1 MSTPRASDIQSLFA
15 ANSEEGDFL
24 KAGKLEDGVGLC
36 LSGGG
41 YRAMIYHVGA
51 LIRLN
56 ELGFLPRLQEVASVS
71 GGSITA
77 GMLAVAWHRLQF
89 DSAGHAVNL
98 ADEVARPLLCFA
110 RVGIDVRA
118 VLSGLMPGRSA
129 ADAIARAYDTHL
141 FRGAGLQDIP
151 DTPRFTFMA
160 TNLQTGSGWRF
171 AKAYAADYR
180 VGRIDHPRLALSR
193 VVAASSAFPPFLS
206 PVRITFGDNEVK
218 FTDGADLHRPPF
230 TEQAVLSDGGVYDN
244 MGLERIWK
252 RCRTI
257 LVSNAGRTIPEVG
270 RPTGRWIGQTLRT
283 LHLLQQLSENARKRI
298 LFGMSNAGQRN
309 VAFWSIDT
317 PINAY
322 GLSDTLD
329 IAPHLSAQAAAIR
342 TRLNPF
348 KPAEIDLLIKV
359 GYAGADAALRARGLA
374 SNTPPAGLTG
384 LPLTPA
390 SCVVDDSS
398 GFAIATMGRRE

>member
-56 ELGFLPRLQEVASVS
+56 ELGFLPLLQEVASVS

-89 DSAGHAVNL
+89 
-98 ADEVARPLLCFA
+98 
-110 RVGIDVRA
+110 
-118 VLSGLMPGRSA
+118 MPGRSA

-141 FRGAGLQDIP
+141 FRSAGLQDIP

-206 PVRITFGDNEVK
+206 PVRITFGDNEVE

-298 LFGMSNAGQRN
+298 LFGMSNAGQRD

-329 IAPHLSAQAAAIR
+329 NRTAP
-342 TRLNPF
+342 
-348 KPAEIDLLIKV
+348 V
-359 GYAGADAALRARGLA
+359 GA
-374 SNTPPAGLTG
+374 
-384 LPLTPA
+384 
-390 SCVVDDSS
+390 
-398 GFAIATMGRRE
+398 GRRHQDASQSFQTCRNRSVDQGRLCRRRCGAPCEGPCVQYTACRLDRLAAHARILRGR